1 MKLKG
6 AAKAAFLARMNKG
19 RIAAGLKKIASKTKS
34 VTKKRSKKRSS
45 SNSTP
50 RSRGSQTMAKQ
61 KTKSKSKSTLGKLY
75 DKKQIKVIAMKT
87 AIGASVAL
95 AIRLGTMFF
104 KEPTIRELG
113 SRAASTSAAYLGS
126 GTAELAYQAIDA
138 GISRLIL
145 MNRNGNGGN
154 GVNIPNPLNGGA

>member
-19 RIAAGLKKIASKTKS
+19 RIKAGLKKIGSTAKS
-34 VTKKRSKKRSS
+34 VTKRRSKKGSS

-61 KTKSKSKSTLGKLY
+61 QTKSKSKSTMGKLY
-75 DKKQIKVIAMKT
+75 DKKQLKVIAIKT
-87 AIGASVAL
+87 AVGASVGL
-95 AIRLGTMFF
+95 GLRLGTMFF
-104 KEPTIRELG
+104 RDPVIRELG
-113 SRAASTSAAYLGS
+113 SRAASTAAAYLGG
-126 GTAELAYQAIDA
+126 GTGELAYQGIDA
-138 GISRLIL
+138 GVSRLIL